1 MELCRSQTRRLVE
14 LGSYFIVTGQETEFS
29 GRCAVLVITRTV
41 LLCGTARG
49 GDSAGTWQIKVS
61 GQLLCGVES

>member
-1 MELCRSQTRRLVE
+1 MELCRSQTRRLAE

-41 LLCGTARG
+41 PCGTARG
-49 GDSAGTWQIKVS
+49 DDSAGAWQITVS